1 MSSAVI
7 DAPADPA
14 THAAHDR
21 PVATTTTTH
30 PRRAAPAMGYQPGL
44 DGLRAFALISILLY
58 HAGFEWMSGA
68 FISVDLFFLL
78 SGFLIT
84 ALLLGERENTGGVDL
99 GQFWLRRARRLFPA
113 LFAMLLAIS
122 VWIALWGNAEQ
133 VSQAKREI
141 PWALFYVGNWGQILG
156 DTPYFAPEPSM
167 FRHLW
172 TLAVEE
178 QWYLIWPLAFVALTT
193 RFRSRRTI
201 VGILLG
207 AAIVV
212 WLLMAWFASG
222 GAAPLGGPPAT
233 FEGADRTNFM
243 YLSTIT
249 RSGSLLVGAALAF
262 VWRPW
267 RSPRAAHAP
276 VGRYLDPLAAGTAT
290 LLVCIFASAQLTAT
304 YTYQWLIAVGT
315 MLSAVVVMAAV
326 HPAAAGFRRI
336 MSMPWLVAIGKR
348 SYGLYLWSW
357 PISVIVGATDGSVVR
372 FVWAMLISVAVSEV
386 VYKFIETP
394 VRQGELGRWWK
405 HRAPISMAPV
415 VGGALL
421 LASLLTFFVSVDE
434 FDPFVGGETATFDA
448 TTVDG
453 EAGTDAVG
461 DEAPGDAPAAAVPT
475 VVPTTATLA
484 IVGDSQANAL
494 AINLPDGIS
503 TTFPTVY
510 NGSVPGCGVYDSGT
524 ARSAVDVNN
533 NFVVCQGWQDDWAY
547 GARGAD
553 VALAVVGGWDVFDV
567 VVDGQTL
574 PFASPELDARFD
586 RELRTG
592 VDAMLAE
599 GVNVGLLEQA
609 CMRPVSVAG
618 AGVPALPERGSD
630 ARVDHVNNLLIE
642 VADSYGPEVAFID
655 GPDEWCTDD
664 VIANDVN
671 MRWDGVHVYQPGAK
685 LIMESIAGQL
695 LELAAV

>member
-1 MSSAVI
+1 
-7 DAPADPA
+7 
-14 THAAHDR
+14 
-21 PVATTTTTH
+21 
-30 PRRAAPAMGYQPGL
+30 MGYQPGL
-44 DGLRAFALISILLY
+44 DGLRAFAVISILLY

-68 FISVDLFFLL
+68 FISIDLFFLL

-84 ALLLGERENTGGVDL
+84 ALLLGEREKTDRIDL

-113 LFAMLLAIS
+113 LFAMLLAVS
-122 VWIALWGNAEQ
+122 VWIALWGSAEQ
-133 VSQAKREI
+133 VSQAKRDI

-178 QWYLIWPLAFVALTT
+178 QWYLIWPLAFIALTR
-193 RFRSRRTI
+193 RFHSKRTI
-201 VGILLG
+201 VGILVG
-207 AAIVV
+207 VAVVV

-222 GAAPLGGPPAT
+222 GSAPLGGPPAT
-233 FEGADRTNFM
+233 FEGVDRTNFM
-243 YLSTIT
+243 YLATIT

-262 VWRPW
+262 MWRPW
-267 RSPRAAHAP
+267 RSPRAADAP
-276 VGRYLDPLAAGTAT
+276 VGRYLDPLAAGAAA

-315 MLSAVVVMAAV
+315 MLSAIVVMAAV
-326 HPAAAGFRRI
+326 HPAATGFGRI

-357 PISVIVGATDGSVVR
+357 PISVIVGATNGSVVR
-372 FVWAMLISVAVSEV
+372 FIWAMLISVVVSEV
-386 VYKFIETP
+386 VYQFIETP
-394 VRQGELGRWWK
+394 VRKGQLGQWWNN
-405 HRAPISMAPV
+405 RAPISMAPV
-415 VGGALL
+415 AGGALL
-421 LASLLTFFVSVDE
+421 LVSLLTFYVSSDE

-448 TTVDG
+448 AAVDTNTS
-453 EAGTDAVG
+453 TDTGNDDA
-461 DEAPGDAPAAAVPT
+461 ATSDAPATTAPALT
-475 VVPTTATLA
+475 PTTATLA

-494 AINLPDGIS
+494 AINLPDGIGS
-503 TTFPTVY
+503 TFPTVY
-510 NGSVPGCGVYDSGT
+510 NGSVPGCSVYDDGT
-524 ARSAVDVNN
+524 ARSEVDVNN

-553 VALAVVGGWDVFDV
+553 VALAVIGGWDVFDV

-574 PFASPELDARFD
+574 PFASPELDDRFKQ
-586 RELRTG
+586 ELRG
-592 VDAMLAE
+592 GIDAMLAE

-609 CMRPVSVAG
+609 CMRPVSVEG
-618 AGVPALPERGSD
+618 AGVPALPERGDD
-630 ARVDHVNNLLIE
+630 ARVAHVNGLLIE

-664 VIANDVN
+664 VIANDLN